1 MDDDD
6 AKDALLHELRDARQA
21 LVTQLDGRSEYEVR
35 RPLDPSGT
43 NLLGVVKHV
52 ALWEAYY
59 FGPVFERPV
68 AGLPDWRD
76 DAAVDAHLWAAE
88 HESRAEVVERYEAAG
103 ARSDRAIA
111 ELPLDAPGFVPWW
124 PRPHVTLLAVAL
136 HVLSDTVWHG
146 GQTFALLE
154 RNGGADIGAEP
165 SAHLAELERI
175 ARAMGRSDAGA
186 VSTPRRA

>member
-1 MDDDD
+1 VDDAA

-21 LVTQLDGRSEYEVR
+21 LLAQLDGLSEYEIR

-59 FGPVFERPV
+59 FGPVFDRP
-68 AGLPDWRD
+68 ADGLPDWRD
-76 DAAVDAHLWAAE
+76 DAAVDAHLWATE
-88 HESRAEVVERYEAAG
+88 HESRAGIVERYEAAC
-103 ARSDRAIA
+103 ARSDRTIA

-136 HVLSDTVWHG
+136 HVLGDTVWHG
-146 GQTFALLE
+146 GQTFALLKQD
-154 RNGGADIGAEP
+154 GAGDSAAP

-175 ARAMGRSDAGA
+175 ARAAG
-186 VSTPRRA
+186 